1 MTDLLLESEVAAML
15 HRSRRFVRQLR
26 QTGELQFIP
35 GAGRAPLLI
44 PKQSVE
50 NYIERTLRWHANN
63 SHHGSSKPTVSGTSP
78 SRKAGA
84 ASEQAYGR
92 AIFKSRKLGFR
103 VG

>member
-1 MTDLLLESEVAAML
+1 MTELLLESEVASLL

-26 QTGELQFIP
+26 QTGELQWIP

-44 PKQSVE
+44 PKQSVD

-63 SHHGSSKPTVSGTSP
+63 FHPGSSKTTAPGTSR
-78 SRKAGA
+78 SRTMGA
-84 ASEQAYGR
+84 ASEQAFGR
-92 AIFKSRKLGFR
+92 AIFKSRKLGFK